1 MKKTTSYAKQN
12 RQWRLGL
19 LWLFI
24 LTAGF
29 FIGQPQSF
37 AQSNLAPT
45 PPMGWANWNHYFC
58 DYDDATI
65 RSQADAMVRTGMKDL
80 GYKYLIIQ
88 ECIAPARD
96 SSGVIVPD
104 GKRFPNGIKPLVD
117 YIHSRSLKAGIYTDI
132 GAHTCFDH
140 PQYEGSFDHEDQDAA
155 TFASWDIDL
164 IEVDYCNRP
173 KGHTGREL
181 YGRMAAAIRKTGR
194 PMLLYICSWGNE
206 RPWEWAQGTAQLWRT
221 DADVSWEKN
230 HVQWTRVVQNFESNA
245 RHAVFSAPNSWNDP
259 DMLEVGVPGLTP
271 LEARSHFS
279 MWAISAA
286 PLWAGADL
294 TNMDAE
300 TLATYTN
307 PEVIAVDQD
316 PLGAGPVKAR
326 EEVDGLQAWD
336 KQLGSVAGGNHA
348 VLLLNLTSAPA
359 IVGVHWS
366 DLALLPGAKVR
377 DLWARKDLGS
387 FQDGYS
393 KEIPAHGSLLL
404 KVSGETNWRK
414 GAVYEAEWPGNTRQG
429 AVQLL
434 ECGECS
440 ASFGMAIGGSASE
453 EEASGALVFPHLN
466 TPRAGRATLQL
477 FFLRNGLEDKNV
489 TVQINDAE
497 PVPLKILTFVWNSVD
512 VPVDLKAGDNTV
524 TVRYT
529 GKSSFYLD
537 RIKIIP
543 Q

>member
-1 MKKTTSYAKQN
+1 MKKAPLFRISAREYAI
-12 RQWRLGL
+12 GL
-19 LWLFI
+19 LWLLI
-24 LTAGF
+24 LTGPSVA
-29 FIGQPQSF
+29 QQS
-37 AQSNLAPT
+37 STPNDLAPT

-65 RSQADAMVRTGMKDL
+65 RTQADAIVRTGMKDL

-96 SSGVIVPD
+96 STGAIAPD
-104 GKRFPNGIKPLVD
+104 ARRFPQGLGPLVD
-117 YIHSRSLKAGIYTDI
+117 YIHSRGLKAGIYTDI

-140 PQYEGSFDHEDQDAA
+140 PQYEGSYDHEDQDAA
-155 TFASWDIDL
+155 TFASWTVDL

-181 YGRMAAAIRKTGR
+181 YERMASAIRKTGR

-259 DMLEVGVPGLTP
+259 DMLEVGVPGLTA

-307 PEVIAVDQD
+307 PEVVAVDQD

-326 EEVDGLQAWD
+326 EEVDGLQVWD
-336 KQLGSVAGGNHA
+336 KQLLSIAGGKHA
-348 VLLLNLTSAPA
+348 VLLLNLTSAA
-359 IVGVHWS
+359 ATVGVRWD
-366 DLALLPGAKVR
+366 DLALLPNANVR

-387 FQDGYS
+387 FEEGYS
-393 KEIPAHGSLLL
+393 ARIPAHGSVML

-414 GAVYEAEWPGNTRQG
+414 GAAYEAEWPGNVRQG
-429 AVQLL
+429 AVRLL

-440 ASFGMAIGGSASE
+440 ASFGMAIGGNDKG
-453 EEASGALVFPHLN
+453 EEASGALVFPDVN
-466 TPRAGRATLQL
+466 TPHAGRYTLKL
-477 FFLRNGLEDKNV
+477 FFLRNGLEDKSV
-489 TVQINDAE
+489 SVQINDAA
-497 PVPLKILTFVWNSVD
+497 PASLKIQSFVWSSAD
-512 VPVDLKAGDNTV
+512 VPVGLKAGNNV
-524 TVRYT
+524 ITVRYA
-529 GKSSFYLD
+529 GKTSFYLD
-537 RIKIIP
+537 RILILP